1 MSKALTIKDI
11 AKLSGFST
19 GTVSRVL
26 NNHPDLSPETKE
38 KIEKIIEDHN
48 YQPNVNAKQLK
59 KTISSNI
66 VIIVKGYGNIL
77 FADLLEQVQGN
88 LSKKREE
95 ASVIFIDENQNEVM
109 TAYQMLLE
117 KKPKGFIFL
126 GGNLENFRADFKR
139 ISVPCVLLT
148 SDASELSFDNLSSFT
163 TNDVSGAASAVQYLL
178 ENNHRRIGIV
188 GGTEDSQITQN
199 RVKSCI
205 GVLKGHRIRFEDDYY
220 EDSRFSMEGGYAS
233 TIKLLKRHSDI
244 SAIFAVSD
252 TIAVGAIAAIRDSGK
267 RVPEDISIIGFGG
280 ICVGHF
286 IYPRL
291 ATIHQDTQELAKRGV
306 DDLLLRIAYHGYGI
320 HEEIPYQL
328 IKGASIK
335 KI

>member
-26 NNHPDLSPETKE
+26 NNRPDVRKETKE
-38 KIEKIIEDHN
+38 KIEKIIRDNH

-59 KTISSNI
+59 KTVSSNI
-66 VIIVKGYGNIL
+66 VIIVKGYGNML

-95 ASVIFIDENQNEVM
+95 ASVIFIDENQDEVL
-109 TAYQMLLE
+109 TAYQMLIE

-126 GGNLENFRADFKR
+126 GGNLDNFKGNFKK

-148 SDASELSFDNLSSFT
+148 CDASGLPFDHLSSFT
-163 TNDVSGAASAVQYLL
+163 TNDAGGAASAIQYLL
-178 ENNHRRIGIV
+178 ENHHQKIGIV
-188 GGTEDSQITQN
+188 GGTENSQITQL
-199 RVKSCI
+199 RVSSCME
-205 GVLKGHRIRFEDDYY
+205 VLQNHHVSFHTDYY
-220 EDSRFSMEGGYAS
+220 EDSRFSMEGGYAG
-233 TIKLLKRHSDI
+233 TVALLKRHPDI

-252 TIAVGAIAAIRDSGK
+252 TIAVGAMAAIRDSGK
-267 RVPEDISIIGFGG
+267 KVPEDISIIGFDG
-280 ICVGHF
+280 IGLGHF

-291 ATIHQDTQELAKRGV
+291 STIHQDTQELAKRGV
-306 DDLLLRIAYHGYGI
+306 DDLLLRIAYHGHGV

-335 KI
+335 KL